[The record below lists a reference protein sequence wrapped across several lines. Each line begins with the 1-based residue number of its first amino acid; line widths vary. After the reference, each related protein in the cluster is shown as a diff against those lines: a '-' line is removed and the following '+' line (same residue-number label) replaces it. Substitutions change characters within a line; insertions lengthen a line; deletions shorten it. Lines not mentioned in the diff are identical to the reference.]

1 MHFEGRRACSQHLD
15 PRELPGND
23 GFRMFSLAW
32 KPGVHQG
39 KTHPN
44 GGNDGFPQ
52 GKHQGFAWWRVRES
66 LGPALPFPAS
76 AGPGRTSPGFHQRKV
91 RIPPGFP
98 QGKSSR
104 LSKLTFPSFSPGFHQ
119 VKTRSCEPTQFPPGK
134 HLVFSRGKVGV
145 WVPLENTR
153 FSPGESLVKPQGLP
167 RGKAAYAGKPQKVPR
182 GNPWG
187 KPGFPSPT
195 GRVLRLDFP
204 KETPGFSL
212 PPATFPAPF
221 WARLRFPRGF
231 LGEKQDNWSSPGETL
246 EHRLSP
252 GAPFWVRLRFPRGFP
267 GDTTGKLVFTW

>member
-1 MHFEGRRACSQHLD
+1 M
-15 PRELPGND
+15 
-23 GFRMFSLAW
+23 
-32 KPGVHQG
+32 
-39 KTHPN
+39 
-44 GGNDGFPQ
+44 
-52 GKHQGFAWWRVRES
+52 
-66 LGPALPFPAS
+66 
-76 AGPGRTSPGFHQRKV
+76 
-91 RIPPGFP
+91 
-98 QGKSSR
+98 
-104 LSKLTFPSFSPGFHQ
+104 
-119 VKTRSCEPTQFPPGK
+119 
-134 HLVFSRGKVGV
+134 
-145 WVPLENTR
+145 
-153 FSPGESLVKPQGLP
+153 KPQGLP
-167 RGKAAYAGKPQKVPR
+167 RGKAAYAGKPQEVPR

-267 GDTTGKLVFTW
+267 GGKQDNWSSPGETLGHRLSPGDILVGRLPALRACFLYHFPLFLPPQLLLPVSIGECHSRCFLRGGRCCRRPVSAACTGSTAARCWLARIAA